1 MRAGMLALLAGA
13 GMLGGC
19 GAVGPVPELARPEPR
34 FDVAGF
40 FTGRTEGDGSL
51 KILWRQPQRVRV
63 EGSGQV
69 LADGTLVL
77 DQVVARA
84 GKPPARRQWR
94 IRPAGP
100 PGHFT
105 GLLSDATDTVEG
117 VVEGNQLRLHFPMKG
132 GLDATQYLYL
142 QPDGRTVRNRMT
154 IRKLGL
160 TVAVLDET
168 IRKTD

>member
-19 GAVGPVPELARPEPR
+19 GAVGPVPGLARPEPR
-34 FDVAGF
+34 FDVQGF
-40 FTGRTEGDGSL
+40 FTGRTEGDASL
-51 KILWRQPQRVRV
+51 KVLWRQPQAVRV
-63 EGSGQV
+63 HGTGTLLV
-69 LADGTLVL
+69 DGTLIL
-77 DQVVARA
+77 DQVVERA

-94 IRPAGP
+94 IRPTAK
-100 PGHFT
+100 PGRYT

-117 VVEGNQLRLHFPMKG
+117 VVEGNQLRLRFPMKD
-132 GLDATQYLYL
+132 GLHATQYLYM

-168 IRKTD
+168 IRKVD